1 MKGDD
6 TGWFGNADIREKT
19 GGVMPLDKIVLGGGV
34 EFPLEIVYN
43 KLFITGKTGSG
54 KSWTAGVMMEE
65 FERTG
70 LQFVWFLEGAMD
82 M

>member
-34 EFPLEIVYN
+34 
-43 KLFITGKTGSG
+43 
-54 KSWTAGVMMEE
+54 
-65 FERTG
+65 
-70 LQFVWFLEGAMD
+70 
-82 M
+82 